1 MAMFQLSDMG
11 GMSMGGYPLGGVR
24 KGEKMSES
32 QREKLLSQDAIDKRA
47 KTLEKRDEYAKEQLG
62 LYVQEQLMLGR
73 KKVPEIEKKAKLS
86 EFKKMWSA
94 DHKEKEREKRQKVSR
109 PYVSKARTEFWNK
122 APLEERVRGLTMDF
136 SNKKDRRLDSALH
149 SLGRGLTP
157 VHAGL
162 HKGKFGHHVGRPSK
176 QMLEAIG
183 GAWYDTLL
191 DVAKAVAPALA
202 LL

>member
-1 MAMFQLSDMG
+1 MFQLSDMG

-24 KGEKMSES
+24 KGERMSEA
-32 QREKLLSQDAIDKRA
+32 QRAKLLSQEAKDKRA
-47 KTLEKRDEYAKEQLG
+47 LTLALRDAYAREQLNAVLSSG
-62 LYVQEQLMLGR
+62 EKVTKKRQNQL
-73 KKVPEIEKKAKLS
+73 LS
-86 EFKKMWSA
+86 QFKKQWSA
-94 DHKEKEREKRQKVSR
+94 EHKKQNKPVRVSR
-109 PYVSKARTEFWNK
+109 ARTGFWNE

-157 VHAGL
+157 VHASL
-162 HKGKFGHHVGRPSK
+162 HKRVGRPSK

-191 DVAKAVAPALA
+191 DVAKTVAPAALA